1 MTNTSFTFSILSALI
16 FVAKGVY
23 MTEKA
28 SALVMASSIMA
39 WEEAND
45 PLSSSNGI
53 RLSENV
59 KNIIAFM
66 DDLKIYILYSKDN
79 IFWS

>member
-23 MTEKA
+23 ITEKA
-28 SALVMASSIMA
+28 SALVIASSIMA

-45 PLSSSNGI
+45 PLSSYNSI